1 MFRNLAAAKFD
12 FENSFHINN
21 ITKKKLVFFFNF
33 SYRWSLGSGSQTVY
47 IGILYVSILV

>member
-21 ITKKKLVFFFNF
+21 ITKKKLVFFLTFHIVGL
-33 SYRWSLGSGSQTVY
+33 WVPGHKQC
-47 IGILYVSILV
+47 I